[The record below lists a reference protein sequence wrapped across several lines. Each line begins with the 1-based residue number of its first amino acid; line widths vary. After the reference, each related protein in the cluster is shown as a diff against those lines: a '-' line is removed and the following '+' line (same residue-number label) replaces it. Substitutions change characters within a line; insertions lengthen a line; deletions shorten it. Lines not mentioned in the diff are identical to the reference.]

1 MLSKYVLLVQEN
13 ESEESGD
20 PLVFECMAQD
30 YAHACE
36 QALDAYRGGRVIDG
50 TRMHPM
56 PSVGD
61 KVWWSDPDDG
71 ISSGPYT
78 VLEIRS
84 ESGEVDFPD
93 TLISIRNAAGSQAE
107 VFAHEL
113 RPVPSVP
120 ELAMAVLNSE
130 SDEGC
135 DAGYTVV
142 SKPELMALLEE
153 IISTQK

>member
-13 ESEESGD
+13 ENEESSD
-20 PLVFECMAQD
+20 PLVSDCMAED

-36 QALDAYRGGRVIDG
+36 QALDAYRGSRVIDG

-113 RPVPSVP
+113 RPLPSVP

-142 SKPELMALLEE
+142 SKPELKALLEE
-153 IISTQK
+153 IIFTQK

>member
-13 ESEESGD
+13 ENEESSD
-20 PLVFECMAQD
+20 PLVFDCMAED

-36 QALDAYRGGRVIDG
+36 QALDAYRGSRVIDG

-61 KVWWSDPDDG
+61 KVWWMDEG
-71 ISSGPYT
+71 ISCGPYT
-78 VLEIRS
+78 VSEIRS

-93 TLISIRNAAGSQAE
+93 TLIGIRNAAGTQSE

-113 RPVPSVP
+113 RPVPSIH

-142 SKPELMALLEE
+142 SKPELIALLEE
-153 IISTQK
+153 IIST

>member
-1 MLSKYVLLVQEN
+1 MLSQYVLLVQEN

-30 YAHACE
+30 YAHACA
-36 QALDAYRGGRVIDG
+36 QALDAYRGGRVIEG

-78 VLEIRS
+78 VFEIRS

-142 SKPELMALLEE
+142 SKPELKALQEE
-153 IISTQK
+153 IIFTQK

>member
-13 ESEESGD
+13 ENEESSD
-20 PLVFECMAQD
+20 PLVFDCMAED

-36 QALDAYRGGRVIDG
+36 QALDAYRGSRVIDG

-71 ISSGPYT
+71 IFSGPYT
-78 VLEIRS
+78 VFEIRS

-142 SKPELMALLEE
+142 SKPELKALLEE
-153 IISTQK
+153 IIFTQK

>member
-13 ESEESGD
+13 ENEESSD
-20 PLVFECMAQD
+20 PLVFDCMAQD

-78 VLEIRS
+78 VFEIRS

-93 TLISIRNAAGSQAE
+93 TLISIRYAAS
-107 VFAHEL
+107 
-113 RPVPSVP
+113 
-120 ELAMAVLNSE
+120 
-130 SDEGC
+130 
-135 DAGYTVV
+135 
-142 SKPELMALLEE
+142 
-153 IISTQK
+153 

>member
-13 ESEESGD
+13 ESQVADE

-36 QALDAYRGGRVIDG
+36 QALDAYPDGRVSDG

-61 KVWWSDPDDG
+61 KVWWMDEG
-71 ISSGPYT
+71 ISCGPYT
-78 VLEIRS
+78 VSEIRS
-84 ESGEVDFPD
+84 ESGAVEFSD
-93 TLISIRNAAGSQAE
+93 TLIGIRNAAGTQSE

-113 RPVPSVP
+113 RPVPSIH

-142 SKPELMALLEE
+142 SKPELIALLEE
-153 IISTQK
+153 IIST